1 MPLKDFA
8 IALKYKADIMTA
20 MKAMLLEKP
29 SKIESKPLK
38 LVDIDEPSIAR
49 DELLIKIKSCGVCRS
64 NLHLIEGDWLK
75 YGIPPKLPII
85 PGHEI
90 VGIVEEIGEDV
101 NYFKEGDRVGI
112 QPLYQSCLNCNY
124 CLTGNEHLCDDRRL
138 TGDTENGG
146 YAEYISI
153 KEAFAYKIPDNID
166 DIEAAPLFCP
176 GVTAY
181 RAVKLADINPDE
193 RIGIF
198 GIGGV
203 GHIALQI
210 AKLYS
215 ARTVAVTRSKLH
227 QEVAVKLNADE
238 IVTDEIGLL
247 DKAIIFAPS
256 NEAISKAVKA
266 VKKKGTIIIG
276 VFGSI
281 GDDFMFVDEKI
292 IKGSVIGSRKDMR
305 DVLALASR
313 RLIKIITKEF
323 PLEDANE
330 VLEALKYSR
339 IEARAVLKI

>member
-1 MPLKDFA
+1 MR
-8 IALKYKADIMTA
+8 
-20 MKAMLLEKP
+20 AMLLEKP
-29 SKIESKPLK
+29 AKIESKPLK
-38 LVDIDEPSIAR
+38 LVDLDMPTISK
-49 DELLIKIKSCGVCRS
+49 DELLIRIKTCGVCRS

-101 NYFKEGDRVGI
+101 RYFKKGDRVGI
-112 QPLYQSCLNCNY
+112 QPLYESCLNCDY
-124 CLTGNEHLCDDRRL
+124 CLTGNEHLCDNRRI

-153 KEAFAYKIPDNID
+153 REQFAYKIPDSIND
-166 DIEAAPLFCP
+166 VEAAPLFCP

-181 RAVKLADINPDE
+181 RAVKLAELNPNE
-193 RIGIF
+193 RVGIF

-210 AKLYS
+210 AKLYN
-215 ARTVAVTRSKLH
+215 ARVVAVTRSKLH
-227 QEVAVKLNADE
+227 QEVAEKLSADE
-238 IVTDEIGLL
+238 IYSNNDDLGLL

-256 NEAISKAVKA
+256 DEAISKAIRS
-266 VKKKGTIIIG
+266 VKKKGTIILG
-276 VFGSI
+276 VFGCI
-281 GDDFMFVDEKI
+281 GDDFMFIDEKI

-305 DVLALASR
+305 DVLTLASR
-313 RLIKIITKEF
+313 GLIKIITKEF

-330 VLEALKYSR
+330 VLEALKYSK
-339 IEARAVLKI
+339 IEARAVLKV

>member
-1 MPLKDFA
+1 MR
-8 IALKYKADIMTA
+8 
-20 MKAMLLEKP
+20 AMLLEKP
-29 SKIESKPLK
+29 AKIESKPLK
-38 LVDIDEPSIAR
+38 LVDLEMPTISK
-49 DELLIKIKSCGVCRS
+49 DELLIRIKSCGVCRS

-101 NYFKEGDRVGI
+101 RYFKKGDRVGI
-112 QPLYQSCLNCNY
+112 QPLYESCLNCDY
-124 CLTGNEHLCDDRRL
+124 CLTGNEHLCDNRRI

-153 KEAFAYKIPDNID
+153 REQFAYKIPDGIN

-181 RAVKLADINPDE
+181 RAVKLAELNPNE
-193 RIGIF
+193 RVGIF

-210 AKLYS
+210 AKLYN
-215 ARTVAVTRSKLH
+215 ARVVAVTRSKLH
-227 QEVAVKLNADE
+227 QEVAEKLSADE
-238 IVTDEIGLL
+238 IYSSNDDLGLL

-256 NEAISKAVKA
+256 DEAISKAIRS
-266 VKKKGTIIIG
+266 VKKKGTIILG

-281 GDDFMFVDEKI
+281 GDDFMFIDEKI

-313 RLIKIITKEF
+313 GLIKIITKEF

-339 IEARAVLKI
+339 IEARAVLKV